1 MLALQSTAL
10 VPADRLGNACQ
21 HKMQTKLDA
30 IERVRAHLEGTDVK
44 VTCICVIGMQSSGK
58 SSVLES
64 MTGISF
70 PRGDGMCTRCVCIVS
85 LETDPTQEPIV
96 ICATNA
102 TYDENKTEVS
112 DMSSVGSHIAKLTEI
127 VAPTG
132 VISEKPIYVKIRRK
146 AGPTLTLCDIPG
158 ITNMSAWQ
166 EDVEEVTV
174 RLTEKYAS
182 NENALLLCVVPAA
195 DDFQNSKAMQIAKK
209 LDETGERTIGVVTKV
224 DCLPPGSDLLRKM
237 RQERENDVK
246 LKHGFVAVRN
256 RSQEEVEEELSAE
269 DAKAKETEIFETHP
283 ILKQLDPG
291 QRGID
296 DLVDK
301 MVAEQAR
308 LVDAFVP
315 AAIMELMKKRARG
328 QEELLAMPKACD
340 TDEAKRAVL
349 VKATFMIHNDFR
361 KLVEADAL
369 HPLKQIHVSARFL
382 EAAETYSATSREAM
396 PDFLSDECRW
406 KIEERLKET
415 IGFNMSNFLDGPT
428 FQHQFNGAF
437 EKPLAIFASNLV
449 EFTVT
454 LVTNALGTVIKERCT
469 DWPALGAALTRHV
482 GLVVSDRAKELNKL
496 LQAVIDA
503 ELAGTWTLNHYYS
516 QTIQKFREAI
526 HEARD
531 PRENV
536 YDLEVPED
544 LTEEFFRQAASE
556 SRTNS
561 NSAAAVR
568 EMQVSLRA
576 YQKVVEKRVF
586 DTIGALVR
594 HHLVLKMRDDVAE
607 ELNSLAPKLAP
618 TIEENQAM
626 AAKRQRLVR
635 DDAKYEAALEEL
647 RALS

>member
-1 MLALQSTAL
+1 M
-10 VPADRLGNACQ
+10 
-21 HKMQTKLDA
+21 
-30 IERVRAHLEGTDVK
+30 
-44 VTCICVIGMQSSGK
+44 
-58 SSVLES
+58 
-64 MTGISF
+64 
-70 PRGDGMCTRCVCIVS
+70 
-85 LETDPTQEPIV
+85 

-112 DMSSVGSHIAKLTEI
+112 DIVIGSHIAKLTEI
-127 VAPTG
+127 YADGPGEAVTSRSPEPGRRSRCATFPASRSVGVAG
-132 VISEKPIYVKIRRK
+132 RRRGGDGE
-146 AGPTLTLCDIPG
+146 AHG
-158 ITNMSAWQ
+158 
-166 EDVEEVTV
+166 ERFE
-174 RLTEKYAS
+174 R
-182 NENALLLCVVPAA
+182 NAAACVVPAA
-195 DDFQNSKAMQIAKK
+195 DDFELEGDANREEK
-209 LDETGERTIGVVTKV
+209 LDEAGERTIGVVTKV

-256 RSQEEVEEELSAE
+256 RSQAEVEEELSAD

-291 QRGID
+291 QRGTD

-315 AAIMELMKKRARG
+315 AAIMELIEKRTHG
-328 QEELLAMPKACD
+328 QKELQAMPKACD

-349 VKATFMIHNDFR
+349 MKASMAIHDDFR

-382 EAAETYSATSREAM
+382 EAAEKLSGIARDAM
-396 PDFLSDECRW
+396 PDFLSEECRAE
-406 KIEERLKET
+406 IEERLKET
-415 IGFNMSNFLDGPT
+415 HGFNMSNFLDGPT
-428 FQHQFNGAF
+428 FQHQFNCAF
-437 EKPLAIFASNLV
+437 EKPLANFKKNLV
-449 EFTVT
+449 AATAE
-454 LVTNALGTVIKERCT
+454 LVTNALGTVIKERCS
-469 DWPALGAALTRHV
+469 DWPALGAALTGHV
-482 GLVVSDRAKELNKL
+482 GLVVSDRAEELNKV

-526 HEARD
+526 KAAND
-531 PRENV
+531 PHSSM
-536 YDLEVPED
+536 EVPAD
-544 LTEEFFRQAASE
+544 LTQRFVTQAASE
-556 SRTNS
+556 ARSNS
-561 NSAAAVR
+561 NTAAAVR

-594 HHLVLKMRDDVAE
+594 HHLVLKMRDDVAD

-635 DDAKYEAALEEL
+635 DDAKFEKALEEL
-647 RALS
+647 RALA